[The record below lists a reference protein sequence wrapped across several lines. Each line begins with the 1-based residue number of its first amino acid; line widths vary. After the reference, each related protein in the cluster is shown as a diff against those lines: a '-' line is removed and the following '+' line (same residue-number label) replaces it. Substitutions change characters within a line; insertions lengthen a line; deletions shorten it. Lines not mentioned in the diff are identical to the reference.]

1 MVADRASKGA
11 DDTFRRI
18 ADHPQDKPVVELAVD
33 HAVPYV
39 ADLALSVTRW
49 HGT

>member
-1 MVADRASKGA
+1 VVAGRASKGA

-33 HAVPYV
+33 HVVPNI